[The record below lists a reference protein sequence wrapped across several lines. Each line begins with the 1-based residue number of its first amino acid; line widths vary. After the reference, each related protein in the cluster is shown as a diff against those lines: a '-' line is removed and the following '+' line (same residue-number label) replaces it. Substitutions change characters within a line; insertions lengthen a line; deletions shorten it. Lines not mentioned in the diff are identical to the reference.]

1 MEPVMV
7 MTTTNRER
15 EAKKLAAEIVEKRL
29 AACVQIIS
37 KINSIYEWEGKI
49 HDDQEYLL
57 LIKTSEK
64 LVKKL
69 NTFVEK
75 NHTYEVPE
83 FLVTPII
90 GGSDDYLEWMKDAT
104 KRG

>member
-7 MTTTNRER
+7 MTTTSKER
-15 EAKKLAAEIVEKRL
+15 EAKKLAAEIVKKRL

-37 KINSIYEWEGKI
+37 KINSIYEWEGEV
-49 HDDQEYLL
+49 HDEQEYLL

-69 NTFVEK
+69 NAFIEK
-75 NHTYEVPE
+75 NHSYEVPE
-83 FLVTPII
+83 FLVIPII
-90 GGSDDYLEWMKDAT
+90 GGSEDYLEWMNDVMK
-104 KRG
+104 KG